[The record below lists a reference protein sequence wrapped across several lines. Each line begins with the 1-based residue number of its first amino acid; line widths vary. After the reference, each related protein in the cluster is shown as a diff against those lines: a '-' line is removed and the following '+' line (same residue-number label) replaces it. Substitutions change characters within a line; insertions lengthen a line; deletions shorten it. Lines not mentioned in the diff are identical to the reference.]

1 MPTITTTASRH
12 HHLLA
17 PAVTEVLRFIIL
29 ILREKEGER
38 AYGEDDDIV
47 IRVIWHPVQYSNLRI
62 IQFDN

>member
-17 PAVTEVLRFIIL
+17 LAVTEVLRFIIL

-38 AYGEDDDIV
+38 EHGEENDDIV
-47 IRVIWHPVQYSNLRI
+47 IPVISHPVQYSE
-62 IQFDN
+62 

>member
-1 MPTITTTASRH
+1 MSLGICLPTITTTASRH

-17 PAVTEVLRFIIL
+17 PAVTEVLRFILL

-47 IRVIWHPVQYSNLRI
+47 IRVI
-62 IQFDN
+62 